1 MINGGW
7 PRHHTYLITT
17 TILQCVTA
25 ISRNKLFNWY
35 KDFNNDNYFVT
46 IYLFMA
52 TNNFGWCE
60 SQYHSGVAVF
70 RHNEAYVSDTHRQ
83 LQIIRMQIEG
93 EKYYNKSILVSESVL
108 RSEKTQYYF
117 IIRYQCDQSNKL
129 NHSAS
134 SCCTVY
140 VYIMIVMKTF
150 FLKKCHQY

>member
-1 MINGGW
+1 
-7 PRHHTYLITT
+7 
-17 TILQCVTA
+17 
-25 ISRNKLFNWY
+25 
-35 KDFNNDNYFVT
+35 
-46 IYLFMA
+46 MA

-70 RHNEAYVSDTHRQ
+70 RHNEAYVSHTHRQ

-150 FLKKCHQY
+150 FSKKMPSILIFVKLVKKYLLSNKKKIMQAGVEPML